1 PLRNAGDAAMQL
13 SNRRAVLGIFVA
25 DTSVR
30 ALKKRSGANKRK
42 IKQNIQSKKNLHFVC
57 FGLQMFSGLIDMVA
71 VRDVNPDP
79 MFKCLTARRI
89 QFDAEAPSATYLWF
103 LHAAEDKETERV
115 AFHFTPGNTSG
126 TTRAIVDSDTS
137 HPVVARFPYTDYS
150 SCGVLEQNYFG
161 YQCTLWVSDEAKDSI
176 SPECLRQYEDI
187 CGESVSLYDKNI
199 CDKAQE

>member
-1 PLRNAGDAAMQL
+1 MSRIQLLPVLTVGALHLCFFAPLGSAGP
-13 SNRRAVLGIFVA
+13 GP
-25 DTSVR
+25 
-30 ALKKRSGANKRK
+30 NK
-42 IKQNIQSKKNLHFVC
+42 
-57 FGLQMFSGLIDMVA
+57 LQRETPDVFKMFSGLIDMVA

-161 YQCTLWVSDEAKDSI
+161 YQCTLWVSDETKDSI